1 MEAHWHEASDFDR
14 SWGLMVGVGW
24 LGLQFELPLIVK
36 IRHRKIA
43 QYGEKSGEAAMK
55 EEKEEASRETTTRAW
70 ASRNPTQHRG
80 EDMRWLEG
88 EKEEEFWFY

>member
-1 MEAHWHEASDFDR
+1 
-14 SWGLMVGVGW
+14 
-24 LGLQFELPLIVK
+24 
-36 IRHRKIA
+36 
-43 QYGEKSGEAAMK
+43 MK